1 MYVVF
6 FQQKK
11 GTKII
16 FSLFVIRFGSRCCL
30 FSLQAL
36 ALLLAAL
43 RLGINSTAIRTLI
56 VIYSEIVFALIGYL
70 IAHRNFYYIKVKWVY
85 CMLHFNKNPVTF
97 QYTRLCLN
105 GLVFIGKN
113 FKEYTVTLR
122 RERNDFL

>member
-56 VIYSEIVFALIGYL
+56 VIYSEIVFALKHDRL
-70 IAHRNFYYIKVKWVY
+70 FD
-85 CMLHFNKNPVTF
+85 CTSEFLLHKSKMGLLYVTF
-97 QYTRLCLN
+97 Q
-105 GLVFIGKN
+105 
-113 FKEYTVTLR
+113 
-122 RERNDFL
+122 